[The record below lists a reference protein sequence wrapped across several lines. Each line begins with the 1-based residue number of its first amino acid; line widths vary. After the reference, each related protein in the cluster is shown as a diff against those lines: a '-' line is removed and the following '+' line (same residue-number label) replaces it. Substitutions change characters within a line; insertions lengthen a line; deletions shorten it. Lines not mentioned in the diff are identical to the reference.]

1 MDPNFVFPA
10 IFKNQTGASYN
21 PPSGSLGLFA
31 SGNRFYLLT
40 PSGGVSGL
48 IDASQTGAF
57 GGAGDTGYLTGYV
70 SKSETGNI
78 AVGAISLSLNG
89 GGSTITTGYKSFT
102 TVTFSGE
109 ILEYTVLADITGSI
123 VIDVWKDSYG
133 NFPLTTGDSICAS
146 SKPTLATGIKNTD
159 STLTSWTKTFSVG
172 DVFGFNVDSVS
183 GVTNVNLTLKVR
195 KA

>member
-1 MDPNFVFPA
+1 MEPNFVFPA
-10 IFKNQTGASYN
+10 VFKNQTASSYQI
-21 PPSGSLGLFA
+21 PDGSIGLFA
-31 SGNRFYLLT
+31 SGDKFYLKTSLNEI
-40 PSGGVSGL
+40 SGL
-48 IDASQTGAF
+48 IDSSQTGDF

-102 TVTFSGE
+102 TVTFSGQ
-109 ILEYTVLADITGSI
+109 ILEYTVLADRTGSI
-123 VIDVWKDSYG
+123 VIDVWKDSYS

-159 STLTSWTKTFSVG
+159 STLTSWTKTFSAG